1 MLGMHFW
8 PKKWMRDTCKLS
20 SPQRRNWGR
29 TPFWTFIMFIHVFV
43 RALNSHLYSSIVPYH
58 ITRVTQVTYR
68 YQFLSI
74 VVHCASIMYTLSYTV
89 GLFSSTV
96 LEQKLWNLRSTSP
109 RDHNISVKNVKKKTC
124 NFKQITFSTHG
135 YLAGTVS
142 ACYRW
147 EASTKVVKFMMSGL
161 VF

>member
-29 TPFWTFIMFIHVFV
+29 THIWTFMMFIHVFV
-43 RALNSHLYSSIVPYH
+43 RTLISHLYSSIVPYH
-58 ITRVTQVTYR
+58 ITWVTRVIYC

-74 VVHCASIMYTLSYTV
+74 VVHCASTMYT
-89 GLFSSTV
+89 F
-96 LEQKLWNLRSTSP
+96 KLYCWLILKYRAWTEIVKFKSTSP
-109 RDHNISVKNVKKKTC
+109 RGHNISVKNVEKKPC

-135 YLAGTVS
+135 YLAGTVR

-147 EASTKVVKFMMSGL
+147 AWRLLPKLWISRCLG
-161 VF
+161 